1 MRGAQP
7 DAECARCGA
16 TYPPSFEGGLVTCTR
31 CGLVFAPHEVLHRS
45 RRRPEAPGPGVELV
59 VDPAYTAFPA
69 GGWLAVRPD
78 RLDASMRGARWPVV
92 VALAPGLYLTSVLP
106 WTAPLSLVAGF
117 VLWLNRITL
126 TVAGDELVIRQRPI
140 PFRRA
145 RRLKVSDIAR
155 VVSVALAPGRA
166 DVLADMREG
175 RIVPLLRGVPLALAE
190 ATARSLT
197 QRLANAP
204 AVG

>member
-16 TYPPSFEGGLVTCTR
+16 TYPPSFEGRLVTCTR
-31 CGLVFAPHEVLHRS
+31 CGLVFAPHEVLHRA
-45 RRRPEAPGPGVELV
+45 RRRPEAPPTGVELA
-59 VDPAYTAFPA
+59 VDPTYTAFDA
-69 GGWLAVRPD
+69 GGWLTVRPD
-78 RLDASMRGARWPVV
+78 RLDASMRGERWPIA
-92 VALAPGLYLTSVLP
+92 VALAPGLYLTTVLP
-106 WTAPLSLVAGF
+106 WTAPLSLVAAV
-117 VLWLNRITL
+117 VLWMNRITL
-126 TVAGDELVIRQRPI
+126 TVTSDELVIRQRPI

-145 RRLKVSDIAR
+145 RHLKVSEIAR
-155 VVSVALAPGRA
+155 VVSVQITPRHA

-175 RIVPLLRGVPLALAE
+175 PIVPLLRGVPRALAE
-190 ATARSLT
+190 ATVRSLT